1 MNNKKKLAAF
11 IAVAGLSIAHTVNAA
26 DVNLRFAHFWPANS
40 GIAQTLASWGETV
53 EAESNGR
60 ISVDI
65 YPSQT
70 LAKANQTYDS
80 VVQGIADVGAIIQ
93 GYTANRFPLS
103 QIVELPGI
111 VTKGVQGSC
120 VLQKLY
126 DEGSLDSEYRDAH
139 VLFMFTHGP
148 GHIHTNGKAVEK
160 PEDMAGLMIRRPTV
174 VVGEILEG
182 LGGQPVGLAA
192 PDMYGAMQRGIINGV
207 TLPWE
212 AMASFR
218 LNELADHHTQVGLYS
233 LAFVVTMNK
242 NTYNRMPDD
251 LKKVIDDNT
260 GMRWAERLG
269 KAYDDLDMVGVKQA
283 EEMGHTITVIEN
295 GAENPAWKPALDRI
309 TEDYIGELSQKGL
322 PAEEVFGRA
331 KTLSESCQSL
341 SVASS

>member
-1 MNNKKKLAAF
+1 MNNKKQLFTFVAA
-11 IAVAGLSIAHTVNAA
+11 AGLTLAQTVNAA

-40 GIAQTLASWGETV
+40 GIAKTLASWGETV
-53 EAESNGR
+53 EAESDGR
-60 ISVDI
+60 ISVEI

-70 LAKANQTYDS
+70 LAKATQTYDS
-80 VVQGIADVGAIIQ
+80 VVMGIADMGAVIQ

-126 DEGSLDSEYRDAH
+126 DEGALDSEYSDAH

-148 GHIHTNGKAVEK
+148 GHIHTAGKAVEK
-160 PEDMAGLMIRRPTV
+160 PEDMSGLMIRRPTV
-174 VVGEILEG
+174 VVGEMLEG
-182 LGGQPVGLAA
+182 LGGQPVGLPA
-192 PDMYGAMQRGIINGV
+192 PDMYSAMQRGIINGV

-242 NTYNRMPDD
+242 NTYNRMPAD

-260 GMRWAERLG
+260 GLRWAEQLG
-269 KAYDDLDMVGVKQA
+269 KAYDDLDMVGIQQA
-283 EEMGHTITVIEN
+283 KEMGHSITVIEN
-295 GAENPAWKPALDRI
+295 GAENPAWKPTLDRI
-309 TEDYIGELSQKGL
+309 TENYIGELSQKGL
-322 PAEEVFGRA
+322 PSEEVFARA
-331 KTLSESCQSL
+331 QTLSASCQAL
-341 SVASS
+341 SVAGG